1 MEIKQHKDSVIARLM
16 GLDEVPPQQTIHKRQ
31 RVLSENYLH
40 KSASIGLR
48 EGSSFQ
54 IGKDVFDVH
63 VSKKDEHNIF
73 PVLDKE
79 SNSSTSKIQM
89 GMGRKKNASATILK
103 STPGSSYND
112 EGIFNVKCKRHAR
125 GNVLR
130 SLQKL
135 EKDSLTGHFEE
146 LGFDPI
152 NKLKSRLERIDRPH
166 IFSTSNVVLKP
177 NSKMAIR
184 NASYTRSDLLPRS
197 GDRDHG
203 ESFEP
208 EKGELLNEL
217 QYKDQAV
224 NDTDSPRHSYSDCKE
239 ITSINSRQGRHGS
252 SCSEASRP
260 QFSVE
265 NYLMDERESFMA
277 SCPGFI
283 ECKDQK
289 HAPYHFSY
297 GSSLERE
304 SNKQIFEWWK
314 RTKKVQVVESAGRG
328 QNLGEMLAMADW
340 ELARRNMNLELDSL
354 QGENLVSGCASG
366 ISSKVGWK
374 NQDIT
379 GSPTSKVEV
388 LRETFSNVG
397 HLRQEKA
404 ASLNYNKLR
413 KQNISQ
419 KDDFEH
425 RGSRGDENFQ
435 SCLGTLKN
443 DCTISQSPTSFGLSR
458 CSVSWLASEINN
470 PAAHEEVTMMIQDE
484 LENDPKM
491 NDGSGDNEP
500 DSRVPNSTIGNLAS
514 QNTVDILANAEA
526 ENIET
531 SSSVYKQQQSEPNP
545 GILSIKDRHFSSC
558 VMETLTGQF
567 NTHSSSR
574 DWEELAGQVSPN
586 EFFDEE
592 AVSSKCLRIGPSE
605 LHRNLKG
612 TNQCCPLSILEP
624 FEEENSLTS
633 EYLEGVTS
641 NFYSHQLQLQLP
653 KSELD
658 ETYSEG
664 SGIGVI
670 SDSDTEKGFHDPSG
684 GKVLKF
690 FGEDESRDFSYL
702 VDVLDEARFHGL
714 SLEMDFETWNSLE
727 CPVSNSVFEALEK
740 KYGKQKSWD
749 KSQRQFLFDRINSGL
764 RVIFNPYIHFHMSTP
779 FRRRFSAK
787 LTRDEVEEE
796 LWMLLINQEK
806 EESKDFYEK
815 SLGKEKKWL
824 DLDEDIDII
833 CRELE
838 NHLYDELALELV
850 LC

>member
-16 GLDEVPPQQTIHKRQ
+16 GLDEVPPQQTVHKRQ

-79 SNSSTSKIQM
+79 ANSSTSKIQM

-112 EGIFNVKCKRHAR
+112 EGIFNEKCKRHAR

-135 EKDSLTGHFEE
+135 EKDSHIGHFEE
-146 LGFDPI
+146 LCFDPI
-152 NKLKSRLERIDRPH
+152 NKLKSRLETIDRPH
-166 IFSTSNVVLKP
+166 LFSTSIVVLKP

-184 NASYTRSDLLPRS
+184 NSRYTRSDLLPRS

-203 ESFEP
+203 KSLEP
-208 EKGELLNEL
+208 EKGELPNEL

-224 NDTDSPRHSYSDCKE
+224 NNTDSTGHSYSDCKE
-239 ITSINSRQGRHGS
+239 ITSI
-252 SCSEASRP
+252 
-260 QFSVE
+260 
-265 NYLMDERESFMA
+265 
-277 SCPGFI
+277 
-283 ECKDQK
+283 
-289 HAPYHFSY
+289 
-297 GSSLERE
+297 
-304 SNKQIFEWWK
+304 
-314 RTKKVQVVESAGRG
+314 
-328 QNLGEMLAMADW
+328 
-340 ELARRNMNLELDSL
+340 NMNLELDSL

-366 ISSKVGWK
+366 ISSKDGWK

-388 LRETFSNVG
+388 LRETFSNIW
-397 HLRQEKA
+397 HFD
-404 ASLNYNKLR
+404 KLR
-413 KQNISQ
+413 KQKISQ
-419 KDDFEH
+419 KDDSEH
-425 RGSRGDENFQ
+425 KGSRGDENFQ

-443 DCTISQSPTSFGLSR
+443 DCTISQSPTSFELSR
-458 CSVSWLASEINN
+458 SSVSRLASEINN

-484 LENDPKM
+484 LENDPKV
-491 NDGSGDNEP
+491 NDGSGNNEP
-500 DSRVPNSTIGNLAS
+500 DSRVPNSTFSNLAS
-514 QNTVDILANAEA
+514 QNTVDTLANAEA

-545 GILSIKDRHFSSC
+545 GILSIKDRNFSSR
-558 VMETLTGQF
+558 VMETLTGQLS
-567 NTHSSSR
+567 THSSSR
-574 DWEELAGQVSPN
+574 DWEELAGQGSPN
-586 EFFDEE
+586 EFSDEE
-592 AVSSKCLRIGPSE
+592 AASSKCLRIGPPE

-612 TNQCCPLSILEP
+612 TNQCCPHSILEP

-633 EYLEGVTS
+633 EYLERVTS
-641 NFYSHQLQLQLP
+641 DFYSHKLQLQLP

-664 SGIGVI
+664 SGIGMI
-670 SDSDTEKGFHDPSG
+670 SDSDTEKFSHDPTEDG
-684 GKVLKF
+684 GKLPRF
-690 FGEDESRDFSYL
+690 FDDDESRDFSYL
-702 VDVLDEARFHGL
+702 IDVLDEARFHGL
-714 SLEMDFETWNSLE
+714 SLEMDFESWNSLE
-727 CPVSNSVFEALEK
+727 CTVSNSVFEALEK
-740 KYGKQKSWD
+740 KYGKQTSWE
-749 KSQRQFLFDRINSGL
+749 KSQRQLLFDRINSGL

-779 FRRRFSAK
+779 FKRRFSAK

-796 LWMLLINQEK
+796 LWMLLISQET
-806 EESKDFYEK
+806 KDFFENA
-815 SLGKEKKWL
+815 LGKENKWL

-838 NHLYDELALELV
+838 THLFDELALELV